1 MERVSIFC
9 DAWPVRRQI
18 YGYLLPLRRGTNLY
32 RFVVEDY
39 GELLAQGRAAGKR
52 DSRAGAYARQ
62 GGHGGLAPN
71 SCMIVHN

>member
-1 MERVSIFC
+1 MEHWWAAHLSPFLLPLDPQMERVSIFC

-39 GELLAQGRAAGKR
+39 GELLAQPRTLLGE
-52 DSRAGAYARQ
+52 
-62 GGHGGLAPN
+62 LTVLP
-71 SCMIVHN
+71 